1 MVFRKAAAAD
11 LPAIAAIY
19 ADTHTEIEAG
29 RLSVG
34 WIRSIYP
41 VPKTAEAALARDDLY
56 VAEDGGEIVGTAI
69 INRRQEEMY
78 AGAPWQFDA
87 PDDQVMVL
95 HTLVIAPKHA
105 GKGYATRFVAFLS
118 IAPGQQ
124 AAPICGWTPTPST
137 CGHRRCTPAWA
148 TPPSAPFPAISMAFP
163 VSGWCCW
170 KRSWHP
176 AAGEA
181 GKRRR
186 PRCKTPLPM
195 V

>member
-41 VPKTAEAALARDDLY
+41 TAKTAEAALARDDLY

-105 GKGYATRFVAFLS
+105 GKGYATRFVAFYEHC
-118 IAPGQQ
+118 A
-124 AAPICGWTPTPST
+124 
-137 CGHRRCTPAWA
+137 R
-148 TPPSAPFPAISMAFP
+148 
-163 VSGWCCW
+163 
-170 KRSWHP
+170 
-176 AAGEA
+176 AAGCPYLRMDTNAVNLRAQALYARLGYTAIGTVPCDFNGIPSIRLVLLEKKL
-181 GKRRR
+181 GF
-186 PRCKTPLPM
+186 
-195 V
+195 